1 MELASDTILR
11 PILHPHTFIKISIG
25 YKSFKTDGA
34 VVDMSSI
41 NPNSARWMSA
51 LREVKHE
58 LCTGTKGKPDA
69 CYQATAY
76 YAHFYGSRTS
86 SPLFQH
92 TPCPTV
98 LLEILGPHIRVS
110 ALSWMGEKVS
120 VVPMTTHVHTLI
132 LQHDIQHAYHLARL
146 LGALRRCIT
155 ELSDWY
161 VLQLSTLQPVGGLA
175 PTQAALMGPAILRS
189 PQLEQG
195 GMPYPMLDYDDAAY
209 MVPER
214 GTKVRGV
221 DLCSSIQQPGS
232 PAKQAVGRPR
242 RGGLKS
248 VACCLQSSLYW
259 GQSEG
264 SLCEEGEDSIFTLEP
279 CSCPG
284 RPAPPVGHCMNLPSC
299 CTLYPSWTPL
309 RCWCSGPKNAP
320 HPGGL
325 S

>member
-1 MELASDTILR
+1 LELASDAVLG
-11 PILHPHTFIKISIG
+11 PILHPHTFVKISIG
-25 YKSFKTDGA
+25 KSSKSFKTDGA
-34 VVDMSSI
+34 VIDTTGS

-146 LGALRRCIT
+146 LGALRHCIT

-161 VLQLSTLQPVGGLA
+161 GLQLSTLQPLGGLA
-175 PTQAALMGPAILRS
+175 PTQAALPGPALLRS

-214 GTKVRGV
+214 GTKVSGF
-221 DLCSSIQQPGS
+221 DICSSIQQPGS
-232 PAKQAVGRPR
+232 PAKQACR
-242 RGGLKS
+242 K
-248 VACCLQSSLYW
+248 A
-259 GQSEG
+259 
-264 SLCEEGEDSIFTLEP
+264 
-279 CSCPG
+279 
-284 RPAPPVGHCMNLPSC
+284 
-299 CTLYPSWTPL
+299 
-309 RCWCSGPKNAP
+309 
-320 HPGGL
+320 
-325 S
+325 